1 MENEGI
7 TNPHLKYIAYKQ
19 KRIIKLISFTLI
31 QSRGMEMQKMVPRV
45 DMKFS
50 FTDTRNSLSKFVFEF
65 PSLLHFYDVPFIA
78 YTETGKTRI

>member
-50 FTDTRNSLSKFVFEF
+50 FTDTRNSLSKFVLEF
-65 PSLLHFYDVPFIA
+65 PSLLHLYDVPFIA
-78 YTETGKTRI
+78 IYKNW